1 MSAAVTKICSLTPET
16 LEVTELEQTLQALY
30 KRITKTTNHYLSRSV
45 VLLFSNFYTFVVFDF
60 ICLIKNVNFLSW
72 KDQDARL
79 DLISKKA
86 KRLVIMIKQFF
97 TSIKNKCKNSVWKFF
112 FLSFFSEI
120 VRFYNFIVSNY
131 DEPLKLVIFFS
142 FFYILITFYLT
153 IIFFKPSLMDLHYKR
168 QKSNTYIQIPQDS

>member
-1 MSAAVTKICSLTPET
+1 
-16 LEVTELEQTLQALY
+16 
-30 KRITKTTNHYLSRSV
+30 
-45 VLLFSNFYTFVVFDF
+45 VF
-60 ICLIKNVNFLSW
+60 KNVNVLSW

-142 FFYILITFYLT
+142 FFLYSNYFLSYNS
-153 IIFFKPSLMDLHYKR
+153 FFLNLH
-168 QKSNTYIQIPQDS
+168 